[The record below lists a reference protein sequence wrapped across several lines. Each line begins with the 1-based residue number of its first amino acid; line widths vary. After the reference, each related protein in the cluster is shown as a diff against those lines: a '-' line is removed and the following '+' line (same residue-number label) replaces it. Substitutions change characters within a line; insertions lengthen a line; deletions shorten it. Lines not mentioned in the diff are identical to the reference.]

1 MNWNR
6 HKLPALLMLMIV
18 VYSCASTGNPD
29 GGPYDEEPPKFVRST
44 PKPFAINSKEKKVTI
59 EFDEFIK
66 LEKAAEKVV
75 VSPPQLEQPEI
86 KASGRKV
93 VVGLVDSLRPNTT
106 YTIDF
111 ADAIVD
117 NNEGNPLGNYAF
129 TFSTGT
135 TIDTMEVSGTVLSA
149 SDLEPVK
156 NIQVGLHSDLSDSA
170 FMKKPFDRVSRTD
183 SRGHFS
189 IRGIA
194 PGKYRIYALMDGN
207 QNYLF
212 DSKTEMIA
220 FSDSIIIPAMED
232 AMRQDT
238 IWKDSLTIDTIKSVG
253 YTRFLPDDIILRAF
267 KEENDRQ
274 YLTRSERDKENHF
287 VLTFS
292 ARADT
297 LPTLKGLNFDERD
310 AFIIEKTDRND
321 SICYWIK
328 DSLIYQMD
336 TLEIQM
342 DYLATDTLDRLVP
355 QTDTL
360 FLANKLTRAERE
372 KLEAKAAE
380 EKEKERKKKEK
391 KGEKIEPEPTKFL
404 TLNVDAPS
412 AFDLDRNVYL
422 SFDEP
427 VASIDTAAIHME
439 IKKDSLWEEIPF
451 LFVSDS
457 VLPRKYEI
465 LAEWEPEKEY
475 QLSIDSMAFKG
486 VYGLHTNK
494 VKQTMKV
501 KKLNEYG
508 TILLNITGADSTA
521 VVELLDGSGKVLRQ
535 QRITPQNTADFY
547 YLNPGTKF
555 YIRLFNDRNGNGV
568 WDTGKYS
575 EHLQPE
581 EVYYFPKVWEMKANF
596 DFEENWNIN
605 AVPVEKQ
612 KLDEIKKQKP
622 EETKKIQDRN
632 KERARKLGR

>member
-1 MNWNR
+1 M
-6 HKLPALLMLMIV
+6 
-18 VYSCASTGNPD
+18 G
-29 GGPYDEEPPKFVRST
+29 
-44 PKPFAINSKEKKVTI
+44 
-59 EFDEFIK
+59 
-66 LEKAAEKVV
+66 
-75 VSPPQLEQPEI
+75 
-86 KASGRKV
+86 
-93 VVGLVDSLRPNTT
+93 GLVDSLRPNTT

-253 YTRFLPDDIILRAF
+253 YIRFLPDDIILRAF

-328 DSLIYQMD
+328 DSVIYLMD
-336 TLEIQM
+336 SLEIQM

-501 KKLNEYG
+501 KKLDEYG

-596 DFEENWNIN
+596 EFEENWNIN

>member
-18 VYSCASTGNPD
+18 VYSCASMGNPD
-29 GGPYDEEPPKFVRST
+29 GGPYDEEPPKFIRST

-292 ARADT
+292 ARADM

-501 KKLNEYG
+501 KKLDEYG

-596 DFEENWNIN
+596 EFEENWNIN